1 AVGAALDV
9 RYRHVSPTGLAVDL
23 RVKLVPFHDD
33 VGAPAGFVGIA
44 EDASAQIR
52 AETLAAETER
62 RNAVDSLTAGLAH
75 NLNNILMVI
84 QGNVDQIA
92 AELPDDH
99 PARLNADMT
108 RLANQRAA
116 AITRRLMVYSGQ
128 QTSDIRSVPVDA
140 AVARIGAALDT
151 SLPAGVRVTVDPGA
165 GAAATVEVDATL
177 FDETLEELT
186 ANARTAVGE
195 RGTLQLSSART
206 DGRDGPMIVITIADN
221 GTGMDGD
228 TRRRAKEP
236 FFTTRAI
243 GQGVGL
249 GLSLADG
256 FARYAGGELS
266 VDSTPGTGTTVT
278 LTLPLHGRA

>member
-1 AVGAALDV
+1 
-9 RYRHVSPTGLAVDL
+9 
-23 RVKLVPFHDD
+23 
-33 VGAPAGFVGIA
+33 
-44 EDASAQIR
+44 IR

-75 NLNNILMVI
+75 NLNNILMVV

-108 RLANQRAA
+108 RLASQRAA

-128 QTSDIRSVPVDA
+128 QLADIRPVPIDA
-140 AVARIGAALDT
+140 AVTRVKAALDA
-151 SLPAGVRVTVDPGA
+151 SLPAGVRAIVDPGA
-165 GAAATVEVDATL
+165 GDAATVEVDATL
-177 FDETLEELT
+177 LEETLEELT
-186 ANARTAVGE
+186 ANARAAVGDS
-195 RGTLQLSSART
+195 GTLQLSSART

-221 GTGMDGD
+221 GTGMDED

-256 FARYAGGELS
+256 FARYTGGILS
-266 VDSTPGTGTTVT
+266 IDSAPSVGTIVT
-278 LTLPLHGRA
+278 LTLPVHGQNGRERNPQ